1 MLNTISDYMLSRRA
15 WQITLAMVSLTIVSA
30 QIVGLEFHGR
40 LTPELKT
47 LIAGLICLIV
57 FYRFVRRDHEIVC
70 MVISIGQLVVVMVM
84 GLMLTYVASTVPLPY
99 RDFELHAIDRWL
111 GFERNAYLEFLA
123 RNDRL
128 RAILIFS
135 YDTLLPQGLLVLFV
149 LAAVRKVDRLQRYV
163 MAFAIAVTAT
173 AAIAIFVPAANAA
186 IYLDKMP
193 TDVSALPGG
202 GHSYFPTLE
211 GLRAGTIRSVSF
223 DAMDGL
229 ISFPSFHTANAIL
242 IVWTLWPVVLL
253 RFMLVPLNALLIAST
268 PLCGAH
274 YVTDVVGGAA
284 VAFAAILVTSRLGR
298 APRYRGGELPAAGE
312 PKAVSSL

>member
-1 MLNTISDYMLSRRA
+1 MLSAISDYMLSRRA

-30 QIVGLEFHGR
+30 QIVGLQFHGR

-47 LIAGLICLIV
+47 LIAGLICLVV
-57 FYRFVRRDHEIVC
+57 FYRFVRRDQEIVC
-70 MVISIGQLVVVMVM
+70 MVISMGQLVVVMVM

-123 RNDRL
+123 RNDWL
-128 RAILIFS
+128 RAILVFS
-135 YDTLLPQGLLVLFV
+135 YNTLLPQGILVLFV
-149 LAAVRKVDRLQRYV
+149 LPAVRRVDRLQRYV
-163 MAFAIAVTAT
+163 IAFAIAVTAT
-173 AAIAIFVPAANAA
+173 VAIAIFVPAANAA

-193 TDVSALPGG
+193 IDDSDLSGG
-202 GHSYFPTLE
+202 GYGYFPTLQ

-223 DAMDGL
+223 DAMEGL

-242 IVWTLWPVVLL
+242 IVWTLWPIVLL
-253 RFMLVPLNALLIAST
+253 RFMLLPLNVLLIAST

-274 YVTDVVGGAA
+274 YVTDIAGGAA
-284 VAFAAILVTSRLGR
+284 VALAAILVASRLGR
-298 APRYRGGELPAAGE
+298 APLERGRELPAAGE
-312 PKAVSSL
+312 PKAVPSL